1 MHYKLGTYSKLRAL
15 KNKHKTHMIIEGGHF
30 EPFQCIYNLHESF
43 DEVQLINSLSRA
55 QVKNMRQFFLKFK
68 ASSVRQ
74 APQTGCFNV
83 GRVFAVFWMMRSNS
97 RLWTTHSVCLA
108 EHSVWTFVQAWIFVQ
123 VCD

>member
-55 QVKNMRQFFLKFK
+55 QVKNMRQFFFLNLWQVQSDKLF
-68 ASSVRQ
+68 RQ
-74 APQTGCFNV
+74 GALTWEECLQCF
-83 GRVFAVFWMMRSNS
+83 G
-97 RLWTTHSVCLA
+97 
-108 EHSVWTFVQAWIFVQ
+108 
-123 VCD
+123 

>member
-55 QVKNMRQFFLKFK
+55 QVKNMRQFFF
-68 ASSVRQ
+68 
-74 APQTGCFNV
+74 FNDTVLATDYFFPRKV
-83 GRVFAVFWMMRSNS
+83 GW
-97 RLWTTHSVCLA
+97 
-108 EHSVWTFVQAWIFVQ
+108 
-123 VCD
+123 